1 MSGYLT
7 PIVGIEKGLQIEFD
21 RKNEA
26 IFWIE
31 GKEGDDD
38 EFNATIYTAKLNNG
52 NRTRLFGADSGFI
65 GSPFTMAFDWL
76 GRNLFVGN
84 RVASNLE
91 AIKIDGKV
99 RHRTVILANDGN
111 KTSVARPRSIC
122 LDPSEGLLFW
132 IDEGGSG
139 VPAKVAR
146 VNMDG
151 SNPIVLVD
159 DVERPQAIAI
169 DLDKKLVYFS
179 TEYPAQVGII
189 NVSFL
194 SW

>member
-1 MSGYLT
+1 LFQVSGYLT
-7 PIVGIEKGLQIEFD
+7 PIVGIENGHQIEFD

-31 GKEGDDD
+31 GKEGKDAGDDD

-52 NRTRLFGADSGFI
+52 NRTKLFGSDSGFI

-84 RVASNLE
+84 RQASNLE
-91 AIKIDGKV
+91 VIKIDGKV
-99 RHRTVILANDGN
+99 RHRTVILVNDGN
-111 KTSVARPRSIC
+111 RTSVARPRSIC
-122 LDPSEGLLFW
+122 LDPTEGLLFW
-132 IDEGGSG
+132 IDEGGFG

-169 DLDKKLVYFS
+169 DLDKKVIYFS
-179 TEYPAQVGII
+179 TEFPAQV
-189 NVSFL
+189 NQ
-194 SW
+194 